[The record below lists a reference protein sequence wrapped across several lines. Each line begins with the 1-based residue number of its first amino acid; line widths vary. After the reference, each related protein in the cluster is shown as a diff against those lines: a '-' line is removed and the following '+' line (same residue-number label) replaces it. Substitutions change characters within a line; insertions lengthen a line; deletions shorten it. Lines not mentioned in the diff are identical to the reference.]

1 LQKEK
6 QSQNK
11 RISDSELLQLVAAN
25 KKIYWEHYDPV
36 FLRNLIDQVMAVV
49 DETYFRS
56 RFVGFSELPQRNNP
70 KRPLIYAGNHT
81 GMSFPWD
88 AMIFVGGF
96 FKKHGYDTSK
106 SLRALTAPML
116 SKTALMN
123 PFLMKDVWKKAG
135 GIDANTLN
143 FETMMEYQDSDL
155 LIYPEGVPGI
165 GKGFNKRYQLQ
176 RFSTSFLRMSIKYK
190 TDIIPFATINGEYI
204 NPYSYSLPWLNK
216 LANKIGIPFFPIGI
230 LSLLLLFQP
239 WLFYSAL
246 PAKLIFVRGERIKP
260 YEMIN
265 KPFPEITRADLEDL
279 RDNVHRKMQAQLDE
293 AVKTWGNKPY
303 QMKEFWQ
310 KFIENIRKFPYNLPF
325 GWPLIF
331 SEFERKYYRTDQK
344 PVKLKLGLLST
355 LRIMIQ
361 NPITIAFFIPLLGWI
376 PLLIRGYRHKDLP

>member
-1 LQKEK
+1 MQKEK

-204 NPYSYSLPWLNK
+204 NPYSY
-216 LANKIGIPFFPIGI
+216 F
-230 LSLLLLFQP
+230 LSLVKQTGQQDRN
-239 WLFYSAL
+239 S
-246 PAKLIFVRGERIKP
+246 IFSYRYI
-260 YEMIN
+260 
-265 KPFPEITRADLEDL
+265 D
-279 RDNVHRKMQAQLDE
+279 
-293 AVKTWGNKPY
+293 
-303 QMKEFWQ
+303 
-310 KFIENIRKFPYNLPF
+310 
-325 GWPLIF
+325 PLI
-331 SEFERKYYRTDQK
+331 T
-344 PVKLKLGLLST
+344 VST
-355 LRIMIQ
+355 LVVLFC
-361 NPITIAFFIPLLGWI
+361 TSS
-376 PLLIRGYRHKDLP
+376 

>member
-6 QSQNK
+6 QPQNK
-11 RISDSELLQLVAAN
+11 RISDSELLQLIAAN

-106 SLRALTAPML
+106 SLRTLTAPML

-135 GIDANTLN
+135 GIDATTLN

-176 RFSTSFLRMSIKYK
+176 KFSTSFLRMSIKYK

-204 NPYSYSLPWLNK
+204 NPYSYSFPWLNN

-230 LSLLLLFQP
+230 LTLLLLFQP

-246 PAKLIFVRGERIKP
+246 PAKLIFVRGERLKP
-260 YEMIN
+260 YEMID

-279 RDNVHRKMQAQLDE
+279 RDNVHLKMQAQLDE

-310 KFIENIRKFPYNLPF
+310 KFIENIGKFPYNLPF

-344 PVKLKLGLLST
+344 PVKLKLGFLST

-376 PLLIRGYRHKDLP
+376 PLLIKGYRHKDLP